1 MWLKYLVF
9 IVFLGSTVKELYTYF
24 FNQEEELEK
33 NPGPLNIC
41 KILKLKSRK
50 NLKEKK
56 VSSAIGFDF
65 SQRTWME
72 CLRVFTRHTILGCV
86 FCLVQKIED
95 KVVEKFQLFT
105 MQLYCCSRDLL
116 TWKES
121 ML

>member
-41 KILKLKSRK
+41 KISKLKSRK

-56 VSSAIGFDF
+56 FLPQLILTSVN
-65 SQRTWME
+65 
-72 CLRVFTRHTILGCV
+72 RH
-86 FCLVQKIED
+86 E
-95 KVVEKFQLFT
+95 
-105 MQLYCCSRDLL
+105 
-116 TWKES
+116 WNA
-121 ML
+121 